1 LQVAGVSTTGVV
13 GYTVTSMMLNICT
26 HFNTRTQT
34 YIITIKLMTHGLTV
48 LANTLSVD
56 SDKRL

>member
-1 LQVAGVSTTGVV
+1 MV
-13 GYTVTSMMLNICT
+13 GYTVTTMMLNICT